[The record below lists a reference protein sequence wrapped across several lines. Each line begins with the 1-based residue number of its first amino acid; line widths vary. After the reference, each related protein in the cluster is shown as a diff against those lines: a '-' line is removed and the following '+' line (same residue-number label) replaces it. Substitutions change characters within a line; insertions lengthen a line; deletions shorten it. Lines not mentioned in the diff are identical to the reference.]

1 MKRFLPRFDRDSW
14 GGPDVTGKGW
24 CEGHSFAVQWLGL
37 LFEINFARVT
47 GHKGKA
53 R

>member
-14 GGPDVTGKGW
+14 GGPDLTGHAQ
-24 CEGHSFAVQWLGL
+24 CEGRSIAVQWLGL
-37 LFEINFARVT
+37 IVEINFARVT
-47 GHKGKA
+47 GQQGKA

>member
-14 GGPDVTGKGW
+14 GGPDLTGESW
-24 CEGHSFAVQWLGL
+24 CQGRSIAVQWFGL
-37 LFEINFARVT
+37 IFEINFARVT
-47 GHKGKA
+47 GQKGKA